1 MADKNDKYH
10 DNVPGKYYVDRE
22 CIFCNVCVYAAPKN
36 FKISE
41 DGTHD
46 VVYKQPENEDEEDEC
61 QEAMDQCPVYAIGND
76 GEE

>member
-1 MADKNDKYH
+1 LADKEDKFP

-22 CIFCNVCVYAAPKN
+22 CIFCNVCAAAAPKN
-36 FKISE
+36 FKISN

-46 VVYKQPENEDEEDEC
+46 VVYKQPENEEEEEC
-61 QEAMDQCPVYAIGND
+61 LEAMDMCPVYAIGDD